1 MADALAITLQ
11 ASGAVTASGNGAAVD
26 IGATR
31 SAARLELQL
40 SAISGIGARLT
51 VKVETALSAAGP
63 WRSVATFPALTVETF
78 SVKLFATC
86 ERWIRAS
93 WVVEGTTPVIT
104 FSVGGQAHV
113 LYAVL
118 DDVGRHA
125 LPIPAIAS
133 VSAEDKAAALLGA
146 TDEADSYLGKAPS
159 IELPLASWSEALTMH
174 VARIAGYGIMLR
186 RGFQPEGADAL
197 IVKMR
202 DDAIAWLKMVASG
215 AVEAPGGGDPDPDPG
230 GSTRNSD
237 AAHVY
242 SEPARGW

>member
-11 ASGAVTASGNGAAVD
+11 ASGAVTTSGSGAAVD

-40 SAISGIGARLT
+40 SAISGTGARLT
-51 VKVETALSAAGP
+51 VKVETALSSTGP
-63 WRSVATFPALTVETF
+63 WRSVATFPTLTVETF
-78 SVKLFATC
+78 SAKMFATC
-86 ERWIRAS
+86 ERFVRVS
-93 WVVEGTTPVIT
+93 WVVDGTTPSFT
-104 FSVGGQAHV
+104 FSVAGEAHV

-125 LPIPAIAS
+125 LPLHTLTS
-133 VSAEDKAAALLGA
+133 VSTEDKATALLGA
-146 TDEADSYLGKAPS
+146 TDEADSYLAKAPS
-159 IELPLASWSEALTMH
+159 IDLPLTSWSEALTMH
-174 VARIAGYGIMLR
+174 VARIAAYGIMLR
-186 RGFQPEGADAL
+186 RGFQPDGPDQL

-215 AVEAPGGGDPDPDPG
+215 DVEAPGGGDPDPGTGP
-230 GSTRNSD
+230 RNSD

-242 SEPARGW
+242 SQPARGW